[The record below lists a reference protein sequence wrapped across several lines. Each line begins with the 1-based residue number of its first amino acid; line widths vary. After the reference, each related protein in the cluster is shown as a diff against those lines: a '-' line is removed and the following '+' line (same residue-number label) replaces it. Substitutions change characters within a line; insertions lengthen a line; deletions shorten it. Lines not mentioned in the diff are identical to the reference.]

1 MHKTILP
8 AIHYWGTPVVLI
20 STLNEDGTVNVA
32 PMSSAWWLGW
42 SCMLGLDASSHTV
55 RNLQRT
61 GECVLNLTSQ
71 QNAEAVNRL
80 AFTTG
85 SASVPL
91 HKKRL
96 GYRSVTDKLG
106 HGQLQIV
113 ASSQIQPPRL
123 LECPVHLEA
132 VVERIRP
139 FARRDPKLAIAACSV
154 EVRIVATHVDDS
166 LLTDDDHVDP
176 QRWRSLLM
184 NFRQL
189 CVASE
194 PLPTSRLARGDDA
207 AYAPWKQ
214 GALMNFVGKVL
225 KAAGN
230 AQVGVR
236 EVDDEDT

>member
-8 AIHYWGTPVVLI
+8 AVHYWGTPVVLI
-20 STLNEDGTVNVA
+20 STLNEDGSVNVA

-61 GECVLNLTSQ
+61 NECVLNLTSQ
-71 QNAEAVNRL
+71 QNVEAVNRL

-85 SASVPL
+85 SAKVPL

-96 GYRSVTDKLG
+96 GYRFVPDKLE
-106 HGQLQIV
+106 HGQLQTI
-113 ASSQIQPPRL
+113 ASSQVKPPRL

-139 FARRDPKLAIAACSV
+139 FARHDSKLAIPACSV
-154 EVRIVATHVDDS
+154 EVRIVATHVEQS
-166 LLTDDDHVDP
+166 LLADDDHVDP
-176 QRWRSLLM
+176 HRWRSLLM

-189 CVASE
+189 SLASE
-194 PLPTSRLARGDDA
+194 PLPSSRLARGDDA

-214 GALMNFVGKVL
+214 GALMNFAGQVL
-225 KAAGN
+225 KAVGT
-230 AQVGVR
+230 AQVGVPD
-236 EVDDEDT
+236 VDDEQ